1 MIVTKNMATTGA
13 DSPHAESAARNDV
26 APGGTPVHL
35 SVGEA
40 GCGGPRGL
48 WGWSPPRRPA
58 ETALERRVDR
68 FFPRSGVR
76 CLLFVLAIIALL
88 SVAPH
93 LPTRERLGADAV
105 AFLAAGGWCA
115 LNFWR
120 CRHAHC
126 ALSGAGWLALGVL
139 ALAEAGLGH
148 SLIGGYEQ
156 PAFLGVLVIAVIF
169 EGAWY
174 LQHGTNAMARGA
186 ATTWPPRHR

>member
-1 MIVTKNMATTGA
+1 MTKNMTARAAGSPDA
-13 DSPHAESAARNDV
+13 DAEGAARNGV
-26 APGGTPVHL
+26 APGITPVHL
-35 SVGEA
+35 PVGEA

-48 WGWSPPRRPA
+48 WGWSPPRQPA
-58 ETALERRVDR
+58 ETALERRADR

-93 LPTRERLGADAV
+93 LPARERLGADAV
-105 AFLAAGGWCA
+105 AFVAAGGWCA

-139 ALAEAGLGH
+139 ALAGAGLGR

-186 ATTWPPRHR
+186 ATAWPPRHR

>member
-1 MIVTKNMATTGA
+1 MIVTKNMATRGA
-13 DSPHAESAARNDV
+13 GRLPGESAGRNDA
-26 APGGTPVHL
+26 APGSTPVHL
-35 SVGEA
+35 PVGET
-40 GCGGPRGL
+40 GCGGRRGL

-58 ETALERRVDR
+58 KTALERGVDR
-68 FFPRSGVR
+68 FLPCSGVW

-93 LPTRERLGADAV
+93 LPAQEGLGDDAV
-105 AFLAAGGWCA
+105 AFVAAGGWCA
-115 LNFWR
+115 FNFWR

-139 ALAEAGLGH
+139 ALVEAGLGR
-148 SLIGGYEQ
+148 SLIGGHEQ
-156 PAFLGVLVIAVIF
+156 SAFLGVLVIAVIF

-186 ATTWPPRHR
+186 TSGPPRHR

>member
-1 MIVTKNMATTGA
+1 MTKNMATRGA
-13 DSPHAESAARNDV
+13 GRLPGESAARNEV

-35 SVGEA
+35 PVGEA
-40 GCGGPRGL
+40 GWGGPRGL

-58 ETALERRVDR
+58 ETALERGVDR

-88 SVAPH
+88 NVAPH
-93 LPTRERLGADAV
+93 PPARERFGAGAV

-126 ALSGAGWLALGVL
+126 AVSGAGWLALGVL

-148 SLIGGYEQ
+148 SRIGGYEQ

-186 ATTWPPRHR
+186 ATTGPPRHR

>member
-1 MIVTKNMATTGA
+1 MHISKNVRIATEIAGVEYPVQPAMTGTPYGRGRVVPSVMIVTKNMATRGA
-13 DSPHAESAARNDV
+13 GSPHAECAARNGV
-26 APGGTPVHL
+26 APGSTPVHL
-35 SVGEA
+35 PVGEA
-40 GCGGPRGL
+40 GCGAPRGL

-68 FFPRSGVR
+68 FFLCSAVR
-76 CLLFVLAIIALL
+76 CLLFVLVIIALL

-126 ALSGAGWLALGVL
+126 ALSGAGWLA
-139 ALAEAGLGH
+139 
-148 SLIGGYEQ
+148 
-156 PAFLGVLVIAVIF
+156 
-169 EGAWY
+169 
-174 LQHGTNAMARGA
+174 
-186 ATTWPPRHR
+186 

>member
-1 MIVTKNMATTGA
+1 MQI
-13 DSPHAESAARNDV
+13 
-26 APGGTPVHL
+26 
-35 SVGEA
+35 
-40 GCGGPRGL
+40 
-48 WGWSPPRRPA
+48 
-58 ETALERRVDR
+58 R
-68 FFPRSGVR
+68 FR
-76 CLLFVLAIIALL
+76 

-93 LPTRERLGADAV
+93 LPNRERLGADAV

-126 ALSGAGWLALGVL
+126 ALSGADWLALGVL

-169 EGAWY
+169 ECAWY
-174 LQHGTNAMARGA
+174 LQHGTNAMAWGA
-186 ATTWPPRHR
+186 ATTGPPRHR

>member
-1 MIVTKNMATTGA
+1 MILTKNMATWGA
-13 DSPHAESAARNDV
+13 GSPHAESAARNDA
-26 APGGTPVHL
+26 APGSTPVHL

-40 GCGGPRGL
+40 GCGGRRGL

-58 ETALERRVDR
+58 KTALERRVDR
-68 FFPRSGVR
+68 FLPRSGLR

-93 LPTRERLGADAV
+93 LPARERLGADAV
-105 AFLAAGGWCA
+105 AIVAAGGWCA

-120 CRHAHC
+120 CRQVHC
-126 ALSGAGWLALGVL
+126 ALTGAGWLALGLL
-139 ALAEAGLGH
+139 ALAEAGLGR
-148 SLIGGYEQ
+148 SLISGYEQ